1 MYNSQ
6 TASPTTYL
14 VMFIC
19 RGFNTQYAL
28 QKAKENV
35 ERNYAVVG
43 VLEDINTTLTVL
55 EHYVPKFF
63 KGAKEVYWSEYEFL
77 LLYLLISNLFIHF
90 FFYRS
95 WQYISDSLDIFFFS

>member
-1 MYNSQ
+1 MRMCL
-6 TASPTTYL
+6 P
-14 VMFIC
+14 C

-63 KGAKEVYWSEYEFL
+63 KGAKEVYWSECA
-77 LLYLLISNLFIHF
+77 
-90 FFYRS
+90 
-95 WQYISDSLDIFFFS
+95 FFSSVYCQIILRSLSKPKKH